1 MWALLRG
8 SRGPPRSPLNATRQT
23 PVGDLGHL
31 SVALFVVLAVSGVDA
46 LPLLTVNPRRL
57 FRGQPPALVQQAV
70 SPFRRWIPA
79 LCKNF

>member
-1 MWALLRG
+1 MG
-8 SRGPPRSPLNATRQT
+8 SAQRVAGSASQSTEHDAQT
-23 PVGDLGHL
+23 PVGDLGRF